1 MRSCKLKDR
10 VFIINKE
17 MKGRILLSLI
27 LISGLFAQSALVELS
42 KREKERRRKIKKHSV
57 VITNETLKQMGSFS
71 PSLQVK
77 GSGAETSS
85 APARTTSLEEEK
97 YKDPNYWKTMK
108 ANILRQIRELEE
120 KIKKLRSDINFLSTQ
135 FLLEE
140 RPFERSN
147 VKSRLEEAKG
157 LLNQALKQLQEKKK
171 ELERLYREAR
181 RRGVPPGWL
190 R

>member
-1 MRSCKLKDR
+1 MDCD
-10 VFIINKE
+10 FIINKG
-17 MKGRILLSLI
+17 MKGKFLISLL

-42 KREKERRRKIKKHSV
+42 KREKERRRKIKKPSV
-57 VITNETLKQMGSFS
+57 VITNETLRKMGSFT

-77 GSGAETSS
+77 GSAAEASS
-85 APARTTSLEEEK
+85 APARATSPQEEK
-97 YKDPNYWKTMK
+97 YSDPNYWKTMK
-108 ANILRQIRELEE
+108 ANIMRQIRELEE
-120 KIKKLRSDINFLSTQ
+120 KIKKLRSEVNFLSTQ

-140 RPFERSN
+140 RPFERNN

-157 LLNQALKQLQEKKK
+157 LLNQALQQLKEKKK
-171 ELERLYREAR
+171 ELEKLYREAR